1 MGHIETS
8 HPSDTQALLAELR
21 RYGIGYLMEEATE
34 QTDSGLQFQ
43 PAAFFT
49 ALARTSDPRVRD
61 AVISVLLLHPELA
74 GAAKSAIETARLSG
88 DEQIAEQIAEQL
100 VTLALATLY
109 LRRIW
114 YAPLSLVGIHAR
126 TPEEPFAAYWR
137 ERRLPAPQV
146 DFGEAGL
153 RALAE
158 WERQRTGLAADYAN
172 DWRNQVDHLTLQEWR
187 VRNVQHNPEASM
199 GALWLP
205 PPEAALSPQDSG
217 DSTMSMR
224 PNVTRAD
231 IERFLTDLG
240 TMAHTSGRIYL
251 AGGAA
256 LVHSQ
261 IRGLGASTEDID
273 LKLDVADE
281 QAVEDAI
288 RQLKV
293 KSSVNVELASP
304 ADFIPLPPNWESMSS
319 YVGRYGGLDVFY
331 FDWITLALAKI
342 ERGSSRDLHDVALLQ
357 QNGLIQRD
365 DLEAAFQAIQPQL
378 GHGRFFNVDP
388 TLFSQKVSVAVNT
401 LWGSQP

>member
-1 MGHIETS
+1 
-8 HPSDTQALLAELR
+8 L
-21 RYGIGYLMEEATE
+21 
-34 QTDSGLQFQ
+34 Q
-43 PAAFFT
+43 PAEFVA
-49 ALARTSDPRVRD
+49 ALARSSDPRVRD
-61 AVISVLLLHPELA
+61 TLISLLLLHPDLA
-74 GAAKSAIETARLSG
+74 NVTTNAIETARLSG
-88 DEQIAEQIAEQL
+88 DEQTAEQL
-100 VTLALATLY
+100 ITLALAALY
-109 LRRIW
+109 LQRMWRETLFL
-114 YAPLSLVGIHAR
+114 ADVSAR
-126 TPEEPFAAYWR
+126 APEEPFGAYWR
-137 ERRLPAPQV
+137 ERGLPAPQV

-158 WERQRTGLAADYAN
+158 WERGRTGLAANYAS
-172 DWRNQVDHLTLQEWR
+172 DWDNQVDHLVLQEWHR
-187 VRNVQHNPEASM
+187 SSENENTAAPVRI
-199 GALWLP
+199 LWP
-205 PPEAALSPQDSG
+205 RMDAPGMDSPVDAG
-217 DSTMSMR
+217 EDPMSMR

-231 IERFLTDLG
+231 IEQFLNDLG
-240 TMAHTSGRIYL
+240 AMAHTTGRIYL

-256 LVHSQ
+256 LVHGQ

-293 KSSVNVELASP
+293 RSSVNVELASP
-304 ADFIPLPPNWESMSS
+304 ADFIPLPPNWESMST

-331 FDWITLALAKI
+331 FDWVTLALAKI

-388 TLFSQKVSVAVNT
+388 ALFAQKVSAAVNT